1 MNYLTISREPEVNLD
16 CLIMAFGGWAD
27 AGESATSAIK
37 FMQRQLGS
45 KKFAEIDPEEFYDFT
60 QTRPYTART
69 RDGHRRVEWPKNE
82 FSYWVGP
89 GSSHDSSR
97 GAMTFIGVEPNLR
110 WRTYS
115 KTIIEL
121 AEKHGVKKVIH
132 VGALLDAVP
141 HTRDVKLTGTSTD
154 PDQQQKLEEA
164 GVHSSNYQGPT
175 GISSAMMEACANQ
188 GIEYLS
194 LWGHTSHYLQA
205 APNYRVA
212 HTLLKHFQGILD
224 LPVDIGELQAAA
236 ETFDREVA
244 KAIERDEQLGAYVT
258 KLEGQYDESVA
269 ASEIPDPS
277 EMVQDLE
284 RFLRSEQRR
293 RPGRG
298 DAT

>member
-1 MNYLTISREPEVNLD
+1 MTHLVVHETPTVDHEYMI
-16 CLIMAFGGWAD
+16 IAFAGWAD
-27 AGESATSAIK
+27 AADAATTAIK
-37 FMQRQLGS
+37 YLTRKL
-45 KKFAEIDPEEFYDFT
+45 KARKIAELDPEEFYDFSL
-60 QTRPYTART
+60 TRPHTT
-69 RDGHRRVEWPKNE
+69 RSKDGRRKIHWPVNDF
-82 FSYWVGP
+82 FSWTPENSDKGTLFYL
-89 GSSHDSSR
+89 
-97 GAMTFIGVEPNLR
+97 GVEPNLR
-110 WRTYS
+110 WRTFS
-115 KTIIEL
+115 DEITGL
-121 AEKHGVKKVIH
+121 AKQHGVKTVVH
-132 VGALLDAVP
+132 LGALLDAVP
-141 HTRDVKLTGTSTD
+141 HTREVRLTGSSTRPALQRYYTD
-154 PDQQQKLEEA
+154 S
-164 GVHSSNYQGPT
+164 GVNASTYQGPT
-175 GISSAMMEACANQ
+175 GISSVLLESFANA
-188 GIEYLS
+188 GFEYAS